1 MKIVVTGGS
10 GFIGT
15 NYIDYI
21 LKEEKAE
28 ILNIDKVPPKKK
40 SHRRFWKECDILNDK
55 EMKNIIT
62 SFNPD
67 YLIHLAA
74 NVRTDLTDI
83 NDFNENIQ
91 GVENIVEACRH
102 TENLKRVVFASSR
115 LVCQVGYYPKNDT
128 DFKPNTAYGESKVI
142 GEKIVRNADNLPYEW
157 TIVRPISIWGEWNGA
172 PYLNFFKAVI
182 GGWYFHIGD
191 GHYDRSLGYIGNT
204 VRQIHAII
212 KSGTESVHRKTY
224 YLADPEP
231 TDLYVMA
238 EMIREK
244 AGAKKI
250 RSFPKPLATMI
261 AKIGDI
267 LQKAGWRTVPLT
279 TFRLNNI
286 TTEYV
291 YDLSSIMNL
300 AKFRPIP
307 LQTGV
312 DNTLHFIENVE
323 KMELN

>member
-1 MKIVVTGGS
+1 MKIAVTGGS

-15 NYIDYI
+15 NYIDY
-21 LKEEKAE
+21 LTENESAE
-28 ILNIDKVPPKKK
+28 ILNIDKAPPKKK
-40 SHRRFWKECDILNDK
+40 SHQRYWKECNILDDEK
-55 EMKNIIT
+55 TKNIIK

-67 YLIHLAA
+67 YLVHLAA
-74 NVRTDLTDI
+74 NVRTDLTDV
-83 NDFNENIQ
+83 NNFTENTQ
-91 GVENIVEACRH
+91 GVEHIVDACRYA
-102 TENLKRVVFASSR
+102 TNLKRVIFTSSL
-115 LVCQVGYYPKNDT
+115 LVCQVGYYPDNDT
-128 DFKPNTAYGESKVI
+128 DFNPNTAYGESKVI
-142 GEKIVRNADNLPYEW
+142 GEKIVRNAEDLPYQW

-191 GHYDRSLGYIGNT
+191 GHYERSLGYIGNT

-212 KSGTESVHRKTY
+212 KSEAEQVDGKTY

-244 AGAKKI
+244 SGAKKI
-250 RSFPKPLATMI
+250 RSFPKLLATFI

-267 LQKAGWRTVPLT
+267 LQKSGWRTVPLT

-286 TTEYV
+286 ITEYV
-291 YDLSSIMNL
+291 YDLSPIMEL
-300 AKFRPIP
+300 AKFRPID
-307 LQTGV
+307 LETGV
-312 DNTLHFIENVE
+312 DNTLQFIDKFE
-323 KMELN
+323 KKKFD